1 MTTERDDLLTRVAR
15 GDSGA
20 FAQLT
25 DPHRAELGRFA
36 ARTLG
41 GDAGLAE
48 EVVQESLLKA
58 YRSIR
63 EGARPDNVRAWLY
76 AIVRNG
82 ALNARRDRRIEL
94 PLSDSDLQAGGH
106 DEASREV
113 ELREWMDWLMGAIG
127 ALPSRQRD
135 VLVAHAFEGRNHEEI
150 AGSMG
155 TSVPAVKTL
164 LHRARRRLQA
174 DRPFSPAMLPAA
186 ILTLAGRVRS
196 HARGI
201 LAAKLGT
208 KGAVATGWQV
218 LVVATIATGVAIV
231 AHGGA
236 GPAPASALTP
246 SGGVAAPAG
255 AHRGHHGAKAHGKH
269 HETPAARVRS
279 EGHRAIHECIRGKR
293 LSPDLS
299 SEALRFATRH
309 LTQAAREYTEC
320 EQVFRNAQLRRSR
333 PRGHARGS
341 GPRGHR
347 RHGARRRSM

>member
-1 MTTERDDLLTRVAR
+1 MTTERDDLLARVAR

-20 FAQLT
+20 FARLT
-25 DPHRAELGRFA
+25 DPHRTELGRFA

-41 GDAGLAE
+41 GDADLAE
-48 EVVQESLLKA
+48 EVVQEALLKA
-58 YRSIR
+58 YSSIR
-63 EGARPDNVRAWLY
+63 EGARPENVRAWLY

-82 ALNARRDRRIEL
+82 ALNARRDRRVEL
-94 PLSDSDLQAGGH
+94 PLSDSDQAGEH
-106 DEASREV
+106 DGASREV
-113 ELREWMDWLMGAIG
+113 ELREWMDWLMGAIA

-135 VLVAHAFEGRNHEEI
+135 VLVGHAFEGRDHEEI

-174 DRPFSPAMLPAA
+174 DRPFSPAVLPGA
-186 ILTLAGRVRS
+186 ILTLAGQVRS
-196 HARGI
+196 HTRGV

-218 LVVATIATGVAIV
+218 LVVATVATGVAIV

-236 GPAPASALTP
+236 GTAPASALTP
-246 SGGVAAPAG
+246 SGGVAAPAR
-255 AHRGHHGAKAHGKH
+255 AHRGHHAAKAHGKH

-279 EGHRAIHECIRGKR
+279 EGHRALHECMGGRR
-293 LSPDLS
+293 LSPGLS

-333 PRGHARGS
+333 PRGQARGS
-341 GPRGHR
+341 RPPARR